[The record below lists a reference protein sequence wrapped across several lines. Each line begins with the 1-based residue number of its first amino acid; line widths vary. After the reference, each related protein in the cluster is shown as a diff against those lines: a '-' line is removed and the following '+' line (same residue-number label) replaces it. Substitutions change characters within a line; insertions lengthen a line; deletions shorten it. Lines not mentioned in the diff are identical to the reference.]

1 MSESVAPA
9 VRYAAVTPSDTTV
22 VGCRGIYVA
31 GTGTLVLQA
40 YDGAASVTFTDVAA
54 GVEHALS
61 AYRIMAA
68 SSATGIVALY

>member
-1 MSESVAPA
+1 MSESTAPA
-9 VRYAAVTPSDTTV
+9 TRYVAVTPSDATV
-22 VGCRGIYVA
+22 LGCRAIYVG

-40 YDGAASVTFTDVAA
+40 YEGGPSISFATIAA

-68 SSATGIVALY
+68 TTATGIVALY